1 MGFNGTFLLIVTS
14 AAKEREK
21 AEKAAQKK
29 AGQTSSTSG
38 YTTPVSQ
45 AMSPVNTPSS
55 KTSKKTESG
64 RKKSGATTPRGTGGL
79 DARMLDMA
87 ALNLLSKEESPA
99 DEPPPKIALER
110 GKLLQEVRKVLEAQG
125 IGDKKAVSLV
135 VIGAWSYYSRD
146 GLFC

>member
-1 MGFNGTFLLIVTS
+1 M
-14 AAKEREK
+14 
-21 AEKAAQKK
+21 EKAAQKK
-29 AGQTSSTSG
+29 AGQTPSTSG

-55 KTSKKTESG
+55 KTSKKTGSG
-64 RKKSGATTPRGTGGL
+64 RKKSGALTPRGTGGL
-79 DARMLDMA
+79 DAQMLDMA
-87 ALNLLSKEESPA
+87 ALNLMSKEGESPV

-125 IGDKKAVSLV
+125 MGDKKAVSLV

-146 GLFC
+146 ELFC